1 MYDRDGDDV
10 LPRLKSLNCLVGD
23 EELIV
28 SVDPKKRVRLTD
40 RDGRVLALL
49 QLLSK
54 GDRDVPA
61 LAADLS
67 AAGFA
72 TTAEDVASALAE
84 LDRLGWVE
92 ESMPPQLLA
101 EHQRERY
108 ASNLAFFDAFTSLSL
123 TREEPQARLRQAHVL
138 VLGAGGLGSAVLMNL
153 AGLGIGA
160 VTVVDQDLVELRN
173 FARQFTYTE
182 AELGQPKADRVAA
195 WLRAFDPTVQV
206 VSFRRRVE
214 APEDVTDLLIRAA
227 EAGGPVDLVVSAI
240 DEPDEVDRWVNQACV
255 AAGVPFIR
263 GGLAYTQGLY
273 WSVDPGRSP
282 CRECLERHRS
292 RLADGI
298 DRDAVN
304 WPRVIFADRVNR
316 AIGPVASVLG
326 GLVAMEALRYLTGL
340 VPPVS
345 AGRYQLIDFATD
357 CSVRTDSWSADPD
370 CPVCATAPGTA
381 VETDPVFEASS
392 R

>member
-1 MYDRDGDDV
+1 MRVCV
-10 LPRLKSLNCLVGD
+10 LPRLKSLNRLLGEGELLVS
-23 EELIV
+23 L
-28 SVDPKKRVRLTD
+28 DPKVRVRLAD
-40 RDGRVLALL
+40 RDGRVLALFR
-49 QLLSK
+49 LLSE
-54 GDRDVPA
+54 GGRDVA
-61 LAADLS
+61 ELASELR
-67 AAGFA
+67 AAGLES
-72 TTAEDVASALAE
+72 TADDVASAVAE
-84 LDRLGWVE
+84 LDRLGWIE
-92 ESMPPQLLA
+92 DSAAPTLLA

-108 ASNLAFFDAFTSLSL
+108 ASNLAFFDAFTSLSRP
-123 TREEPQARLRQAHVL
+123 REELQDQLRHAHVL
-138 VLGAGGLGSAVLMNL
+138 VLGAGGLGSAALMNL
-153 AGLGIGA
+153 AGLGVGV

-214 APEDVTDLLIRAA
+214 APQDVTDLLTGTQESGR
-227 EAGGPVDLVVSAI
+227 VNLVVSAI

-273 WSVDPGRSP
+273 WSVDPGRSA
-282 CRECLERHRS
+282 CRECLERHRLQ
-292 RLADGI
+292 LAEGI
-298 DRDAVN
+298 DREAVD
-304 WPRVIFADRVNR
+304 WPRVIRQDRVNR

-326 GLVAMEALRYLTGL
+326 GLVAMEALRYLTGF
-340 VPPVS
+340 VEPVS

-357 CSVRTDSWSADPD
+357 CSVRTDAWAADPD
-370 CPVCATAPGTA
+370 CPVCATSPAHRATA
-381 VETDPVFEASS
+381 ALVS